1 MSRPFQSMVLWVMD
15 AADASSNFL
24 TRLSPD
30 EPGRP
35 PVSSACSHW
44 LVHAHASQTG
54 TEKAHWVGNLS
65 RITGGF
71 LMPAW
76 PVSTQA
82 QGPGLLL
89 EAAGASSAR

>member
-1 MSRPFQSMVLWVMD
+1 MSLED
-15 AADASSNFL
+15 FL
-24 TRLSPD
+24 LHPHVPTGWRI
-30 EPGRP
+30 
-35 PVSSACSHW
+35 
-44 LVHAHASQTG
+44 AHASQTG
-54 TEKAHWVGNLS
+54 TEKAHWVGNLR

-82 QGPGLLL
+82 QGPELLQ